1 MSGIWNVCQAD
12 LRIWVYIRTKQPQ
25 ASRRSAAE
33 DLDNLKLRH
42 VSTELSTKG
51 REVIRVKSL
60 KSASFEE
67 SPRSP
72 ITPRSPERSFDRSAR
87 SEQSE
92 SSFGIDASVP
102 MDREDSMVVCNVDD
116 LLPPIAPEA
125 CRDGE
130 MVLYWSQSLQQCA
143 SAVIVGKGTFCS
155 GLVKKS
161 AIDVKY
167 DSDMK

>member
-1 MSGIWNVCQAD
+1 
-12 LRIWVYIRTKQPQ
+12 
-25 ASRRSAAE
+25 
-33 DLDNLKLRH
+33 
-42 VSTELSTKG
+42 
-51 REVIRVKSL
+51 
-60 KSASFEE
+60 
-67 SPRSP
+67 
-72 ITPRSPERSFDRSAR
+72 
-87 SEQSE
+87 
-92 SSFGIDASVP
+92 

-125 CRDGE
+125 YRDGE

-143 SAVIVGKGTFCS
+143 SAVVVGKGTFCS